1 MSPGVLQAAGGIS
14 VFSGCR
20 AGELQDLGTGQRCSG
35 NLRQDLWVSPQGCG
49 AG

>member
-1 MSPGVLQAAGGIS
+1 MSPGVLQAAGEIA

-20 AGELQDLGTGQRCSG
+20 AGELQDLAVQWEPKAGLVGF
-35 NLRQDLWVSPQGCG
+35 PQGCSRG

>member
-20 AGELQDLGTGQRCSG
+20 AGELQDLGRDSG
-35 NLRQDLWVSPQGCG
+35 A
-49 AG
+49 AGT